1 MRGRELGE
9 GGRGGREAGRWL
21 REGCQEVGEV
31 ERCGREEG

>member
-1 MRGRELGE
+1 MEGVGGGGGVGREG
-9 GGRGGREAGRWL
+9 GRWL